1 MYKFVIFCAFIA
13 LVGSYPQQFAT
24 KKFKFGIEYDGSLPM
39 KGGSDRY
46 RHRNNYDPFFVTV
59 TTSSKSGFV
68 ISYIEVTATTDVD
81 GDVQFNLMRG
91 QTGSRSLV
99 FQLVSNQSEFLS
111 YSYLVY
117 GIKEEEYKKLANII
131 TIPMKNFSNRLRYNS
146 FSIFILIILCCKY
159 ILS

>member
-1 MYKFVIFCAFIA
+1 MYKFTLFCAFFT

-24 KKFKFGIEYDGSLPM
+24 KKFKVGIEYDGSLPM

-59 TTSSKSGFV
+59 NTSARSGFV
-68 ISYIEVTATTDVD
+68 ISYIDVSATTDVD
-81 GDVQFNLMRG
+81 GDVEFNVIRG

-117 GIKEEEYKKLANII
+117 GIREEEYKKLANII
-131 TIPMKNFSNRLRYNS
+131 SIPMKNFSNRLAYNC
-146 FSIFILIILCCKY
+146 FSIFVLIILCCKY